1 MRSVAAFLVVALI
14 WFSGLLAYAGRVQH
28 STPNRAP
35 APAHGIV
42 ALTGANSNERL
53 AAAMGLL
60 EDGYGRRVLV
70 SGVNPMASRADVRRV
85 SKAVRRL
92 YDCCVDLGFTAA
104 DTVGNARETLAWAE
118 AMRYRKLIIVTAD
131 YHMPR
136 AMLELNAV
144 LFEGTQTLIHGDC
157 HPEQFWVAHG
167 QVVLFDFD
175 EFALGDPM
183 EDLAAFVTKVSL
195 LSGGP
200 AFATAMLAAYS
211 RHAPTRFDGR
221 RLHWHLAVQQLLQAG
236 VNDLG
241 GLVVAV
247 DNPLNFNSLDAIQ
260 AVVQREVEFVCTT
273 PTALNT
279 AASRGM
285 AITPAQK
292 RGARTR

>member
-1 MRSVAAFLVVALI
+1 MKSIAAFLVVALI

-144 LFEGTQTLIHGDC
+144 LRGAGITAQTYAVPTPALKARDWWRNPG
-157 HPEQFWVAHG
+157 AARLM
-167 QVVLFDFD
+167 VVEYCKYL
-175 EFALGDPM
+175 AILGREAVLELGPR
-183 EDLAAFVTKVSL
+183 ETPAAQQK
-195 LSGGP
+195 
-200 AFATAMLAAYS
+200 
-211 RHAPTRFDGR
+211 APT
-221 RLHWHLAVQQLLQAG
+221 
-236 VNDLG
+236 
-241 GLVVAV
+241 
-247 DNPLNFNSLDAIQ
+247 
-260 AVVQREVEFVCTT
+260 
-273 PTALNT
+273 
-279 AASRGM
+279 
-285 AITPAQK
+285 
-292 RGARTR
+292 